1 MLISLNYWCLSI
13 ALSIHSKV
21 VSLRYQDLSV
31 VAWLSTKE
39 DTHLTLMTKQSQ
51 IGLEVTGVEVTG
63 VEVNSSVQVA
73 GQVCTGLL
81 WPEAL

>member
-1 MLISLNYWCLSI
+1 M
-13 ALSIHSKV
+13 
-21 VSLRYQDLSV
+21 
-31 VAWLSTKE
+31 
-39 DTHLTLMTKQSQ
+39 KQSQ

-81 WPEAL
+81 WLGAL